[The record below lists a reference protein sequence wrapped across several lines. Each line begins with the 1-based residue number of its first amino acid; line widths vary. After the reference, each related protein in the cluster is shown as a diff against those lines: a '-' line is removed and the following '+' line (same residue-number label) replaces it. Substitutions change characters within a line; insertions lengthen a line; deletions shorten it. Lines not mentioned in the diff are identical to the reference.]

1 MNTLQSIRINVHTK
15 KIKIQSKLNNF
26 CQHTIC
32 KKKEKR
38 KINYF
43 PLTFDI
49 QSCFNSVF

>member
-1 MNTLQSIRINVHTK
+1 MKNVQNLIISANTPYV
-15 KIKIQSKLNNF
+15 
-26 CQHTIC
+26 